1 MKNTSICCL
10 LLGIFIFSLI
20 AHFYIVESFVGQ
32 EGEAV
37 PMTQDGVNEIVGQ
50 QDETIVQSNQS
61 PETQQNII
69 RPRMIRPIVQR
80 QMNQYVQK
88 NPQFKNEIEKQHYM
102 LHEKMKRRAERNT
115 V

>member
-1 MKNTSICCL
+1 M
-10 LLGIFIFSLI
+10 I

-50 QDETIVQSNQS
+50 QDGAIPLIRTS
-61 PETQQNII
+61 ETQQNII

-80 QMNQYVQK
+80 QMNRYVQK
-88 NPQFKNEIEKQHYM
+88 DPQFTPLKI
-102 LHEKMKRRAERNT
+102 
-115 V
+115 

>member
-37 PMTQDGVNEIVGQ
+37 QTTQDGVSDIVGQ
-50 QDETIVQSNQS
+50 QDETIIQSNQT
-61 PETQQNII
+61 PDMQQNII
-69 RPRMIRPIVQR
+69 KPRMIRPIVK
-80 QMNQYVQK
+80 NQIKNYVQN
-88 NPQFKNEIEKQHYM
+88 NPEIKNEIERQHYM
-102 LHEKMKRRAERNT
+102 LHDKMKRRAERNT